1 MSLSP
6 FTMLLKMHCD
16 RRRTDPDCNKF
27 ERVLRQVATENHI
40 LHSQSSLEMLTLSLQ
55 DWGGFIASN
64 KVFEFLD
71 TCILRFVRKSIHYH
85 DYLMSLVAAATTD
98 ISSSNSHIDLLLVTI
113 MEQWPFLAKSADP
126 PTITNVSSWLLRYIE
141 MARLDG
147 ADAKVLGQ
155 ICDKIQRELQDKAG
169 RELFRKALKEP
180 PELGLPGELAACE
193 NSKGHDHVSRPN
205 PHIAEVTQKSHTGI
219 LQPGPPKE
227 DENHPGL
234 HRWSRENIQDAISG
248 GATAELFLCLC
259 SRYAEIRKQALYSV
273 RTFMGELEVRIVCDN
288 DEHSLQF
295 VGVGIQRMAADIR
308 SHWRARGDGSRNSFR
323 RSPSLLCCCACSTT
337 SFRPR

>member
-1 MSLSP
+1 
-6 FTMLLKMHCD
+6 MLLKMHRD

-27 ERVLRQVATENHI
+27 EHVLRQIATENHI
-40 LHSQSSLEMLTLSLQ
+40 LHSQSALEMLTLSLQ

-71 TCILRFVRKSIHYH
+71 SCILRFVRKSIYYY
-85 DYLMSLVAAATTD
+85 DGLMSLVAAATTD
-98 ISSSNSHIDLLLVTI
+98 INSSNSHIDLLLVTI
-113 MEQWPFLAKSADP
+113 MEQWPFLTKSADP
-126 PTITNVSSWLLRYIE
+126 PTITNVSSWLLRYME

-147 ADAKVLGQ
+147 ADAKVLGK
-155 ICDKIQRELQDKAG
+155 ICDKIERELQDKAC
-169 RELFRKALKEP
+169 RDIFRKALTER
-180 PELGLPGELAACE
+180 PELELPGELAAYA
-193 NSKGHDHVSRPN
+193 NSKGHNHVSRPN
-205 PHIAEVTQKSHTGI
+205 PHIAEVTPKSHTAI

-234 HRWSRENIQDAISG
+234 YRWSRENIQDAISG

-259 SRYAEIRKQALYSV
+259 SSYAEIRKQALHSI
-273 RTFMGELEVRIVCDN
+273 RTFMGKLEVSMVCDD

-295 VGVGIQRMAADIR
+295 VGVRIQRMAADIR
-308 SHWRARGDGSRNSFR
+308 SQWRARGDGRRNSVR

-337 SFRPR
+337 SLRPR